1 MTDRPQALNPIR
13 LEQAFSCPCPKPV
26 NPNRGTNHPRRDNIS
41 HSFVVLD
48 YLFLINLT
56 RWNQTESCVS
66 GRLTFAF
73 SLMKGT
79 AMVDD
84 PKVPMR
90 DGDEVAEDDIA
101 MRGDNLKGEE
111 QIPMRDEEEIHRPGM
126 NE

>member
-1 MTDRPQALNPIR
+1 
-13 LEQAFSCPCPKPV
+13 
-26 NPNRGTNHPRRDNIS
+26 
-41 HSFVVLD
+41 
-48 YLFLINLT
+48 
-56 RWNQTESCVS
+56 
-66 GRLTFAF
+66 
-73 SLMKGT
+73 
-79 AMVDD
+79 MVDD